1 MSSPVARSYKTYL
14 TMAENDEA
22 EPATTERLRF
32 KDEEEAAG
40 GGGPGHRPGRRAS
53 MAAGSKRP
61 QLARQS
67 TAISEDSMSIRPPSR
82 RQDPS
87 AALPI
92 QYRTL

>member
-1 MSSPVARSYKTYL
+1 MSSPVAQSYKTYL

-22 EPATTERLRF
+22 ETATTERLRF

-40 GGGPGHRPGRRAS
+40 GRHHGHRAS
-53 MAAGSKRP
+53 MATGTGRRP

-67 TAISEDSMSIRPPSR
+67 TAISEDSMSIRPASR
-82 RQDPS
+82 GREP
-87 AALPI
+87 AVALPI

>member
-1 MSSPVARSYKTYL
+1 MSSPVAQSYKTYL

-22 EPATTERLRF
+22 EPATERLRF

-40 GGGPGHRPGRRAS
+40 GHHHGRRAS
-53 MAAGSKRP
+53 MATGSRRP

-67 TAISEDSMSIRPPSR
+67 TALSEDSMSIRPSSR
-82 RQDPS
+82 VEPTV
-87 AALPI
+87 ALPI

>member
-1 MSSPVARSYKTYL
+1 MSSPVAQSYKTYL

-22 EPATTERLRF
+22 EPATERLRF

-40 GGGPGHRPGRRAS
+40 GRRHGRRAS
-53 MAAGSKRP
+53 MATGSKRP

-67 TAISEDSMSIRPPSR
+67 TALSEDSMSIRPASR
-82 RQDPS
+82 VEPTV
-87 AALPI
+87 ALPI

>member
-1 MSSPVARSYKTYL
+1 
-14 TMAENDEA
+14 MAENDEA
-22 EPATTERLRF
+22 EPPATERLRF

-40 GGGPGHRPGRRAS
+40 GGGDHQHGRRAS
-53 MAAGSKRP
+53 MAAGSRRP

-67 TAISEDSMSIRPPSR
+67 TAISEDSMSIRPSSR
-82 RQDPS
+82 RDPG

>member
-1 MSSPVARSYKTYL
+1 MSSPVAQSYKTYL
-14 TMAENDEA
+14 TMAETDEA
-22 EPATTERLRF
+22 ETATTERLRF

-40 GGGPGHRPGRRAS
+40 GRHHGRRAS
-53 MAAGSKRP
+53 MAASRRP

-67 TAISEDSMSIRPPSR
+67 TALSEDSMSIRPSSR
-82 RQDPS
+82 REPT